1 MTDETTDDA
10 TEQTETETPDRSEP
24 RSDRPNSGESTRA
37 TDRQGNESASGTA
50 GTSRKTRRTSR
61 QSSTGRSPVE
71 YVYWGGLIVFS
82 LLAIVALF
90 TFYSSSTRA
99 ISTWVSMKYEPIIQA
114 AFALV
119 ILLGALV
126 GVSLTVRELS
136 PKDSE

>member
-1 MTDETTDDA
+1 MTDETNDDA
-10 TEQTETETPDRSEP
+10 NEGTATETPDRSEP
-24 RSDRPNSGESTRA
+24 RSDRQKSRGSTNSGDREENGSTSGRSEARRTTRSTR
-37 TDRQGNESASGTA
+37 G
-50 GTSRKTRRTSR
+50 K
-61 QSSTGRSPVE
+61 SSTGRSPVE

-136 PKDSE
+136 PENSE